1 MNKIQAVMELYE
13 SVFPEYQDLL
23 EQAGTWIK
31 IYDGDGSTPSSSY
44 RTTDLLEEIYMQT
57 GKSYEW
63 DDAYGILRVEY
74 ERDYFQEMKE
84 REAREELWSTEPE
97 AREELWSTEPE
108 PDYENALENAG
119 YLAPKETIHIEEE
132 AGLFDDIGEV

>member
-84 REAREELWSTEPE
+84 RKAREEKEEVWSTEPE
-97 AREELWSTEPE
+97 K
-108 PDYENALENAG
+108 DYFNYENALENAG